1 MVSLNTDNTL
11 HNILNIREDEVR
23 CWAIIAAMLKPS
35 SVLYD
40 EWCATLYI
48 MQQNECCIFCVW
60 EISMCFE
67 WVRFCQL
74 YLWFYEKLF
83 RYRDSIPHDAQIH
96 ECLKGQHS
104 ICSVLTSL
112 SLSFFLSITQE
123 KKIVSVDCP
132 YVFFY
137 SCFGVVQ
144 TWPSSNI
151 MSAKLIRPLSTG
163 RPSASREFAVSLSY
177 ERRLGGPNLL
187 PPAWIIIYLIFL
199 QLQKRRTQL
208 HFVIYVFHK
217 GSERSKKRFVEFY

>member
-1 MVSLNTDNTL
+1 MWTCMRALFTSKYPSLINTERQKMVSLNTDNTL

-112 SLSFFLSITQE
+112 SLSFFFI
-123 KKIVSVDCP
+123 
-132 YVFFY
+132 YY
-137 SCFGVVQ
+137 SRKENCKRG
-144 TWPSSNI
+144 
-151 MSAKLIRPLSTG
+151 LPLC
-163 RPSASREFAVSLSY
+163 
-177 ERRLGGPNLL
+177 LL
-187 PPAWIIIYLIFL
+187 LFM
-199 QLQKRRTQL
+199 
-208 HFVIYVFHK
+208 F
-217 GSERSKKRFVEFY
+217 RSCSDLTFI